1 MSPVF
6 VFPLAEISIVLLSM
20 TGFGEARRQHEQL
33 TIVAE
38 VRTVNNRYFKLSLRS
53 AEGYGGLE
61 SLVEGVV
68 RKHVRRGSVQVQL
81 RIERQRAF
89 DDYKINTDVL
99 ESYRRQLA
107 ANEGN
112 GALAS
117 IRLDALLLLP
127 GVVEERQ
134 SDNFDPERDWPAV
147 EATLEAALMALST
160 MRAAEGEVLASD
172 LRLNCLLVAD
182 RLDRIETRLPQV
194 AESYRERLL
203 ERINRTLEKFDI
215 RLEANDVVR
224 ELSLHLER
232 SDISE
237 EIVRLRSHL
246 EQMEATMQLAE
257 SSGRKLDFL
266 TQEMFRE
273 ANTIGSKSS
282 DVEIPK
288 FTVEIKAAI
297 ERLREQVQNVE

>member
-1 MSPVF
+1 
-6 VFPLAEISIVLLSM
+6 
-20 TGFGEARRQHEQL
+20 
-33 TIVAE
+33 
-38 VRTVNNRYFKLSLRS
+38 
-53 AEGYGGLE
+53 
-61 SLVEGVV
+61 VENVV
-68 RKHVRRGSVQVQL
+68 RKHVRRGSVQVQV
-81 RIERQRAF
+81 RIERQRAL
-89 DDYKINTDVL
+89 DDFKINTDVL

-107 ANEGN
+107 ALETSDK
-112 GALAS
+112 AS
-117 IRLDALLLLP
+117 GVRLDSLLLLP
-127 GVVEERQ
+127 GVVEEKQ
-134 SDNFDPERDWPAV
+134 SEAFDPERDWPAV
-147 EATLEAALMALST
+147 EATLEAALKALST
-160 MRAAEGEVLASD
+160 MRAAEGDVLADD
-172 LRLNCLLVAD
+172 LRLNCQIVSD
-182 RLDRIETRLPQV
+182 QLDKIEARLPAV

-232 SDISE
+232 SDVSE

-246 EQMEATMQLAE
+246 EQMEATMQLEE

-288 FTVEIKAAI
+288 YTVEIKAAI

>member
-1 MSPVF
+1 
-6 VFPLAEISIVLLSM
+6 VLLSM
-20 TGFGEARRQHEQL
+20 TGFGDARRQHEKL

-38 VRTVNNRYFKLSLRS
+38 VRTVNNRYFKLSLRC

-61 SLVEGVV
+61 SLVENVV

-81 RIERQRAF
+81 RIERQRAL
-89 DDYKINTDVL
+89 DDFKINTDVL

-107 ANEGN
+107 ALETSDKAG
-112 GALAS
+112 GV
-117 IRLDALLLLP
+117 RLDSLLLLP
-127 GVVEERQ
+127 GVVEEKQ
-134 SDNFDPERDWPAV
+134 SEAFDPERDWPAV
-147 EATLEAALMALST
+147 EATLEAALKALST
-160 MRAAEGEVLASD
+160 MRAAEGDVLADD
-172 LRLNCLLVAD
+172 LRLNC
-182 RLDRIETRLPQV
+182 RIVSEQLNKIEARLPEV

-232 SDISE
+232 SDVSE

-246 EQMEATMQLAE
+246 EQMEATMQLEE

-288 FTVEIKAAI
+288 YTVEIKAAI

>member
-1 MSPVF
+1 M
-6 VFPLAEISIVLLSM
+6 LLSM
-20 TGFGEARRQHEQL
+20 TGFGEARRQHEKL

-38 VRTVNNRYFKLSLRS
+38 VRTVNNRYFKLSLRC

-61 SLVEGVV
+61 TLVENVV
-68 RKHVRRGSVQVQL
+68 RKHVRRGSIQVQL
-81 RIERQRAF
+81 RIERQRAL
-89 DDYKINTDVL
+89 DDFKINTEVL
-99 ESYRRQLA
+99 ESYRHQLA
-107 ANEGN
+107 SLQGVSASNE
-112 GALAS
+112 
-117 IRLDALLLLP
+117 IRLDALLMLP
-127 GVVEERQ
+127 GVVEEKQ
-134 SDNFDPERDWPAV
+134 NEAFDPERDWPAV
-147 EATLEAALMALST
+147 EATLDAALAELSK
-160 MRAAEGEVLASD
+160 MRAAEGDVLVAD
-172 LRLNCLLVAD
+172 LRLNCRIVSD
-182 RLDRIETRLPQV
+182 QLDKIEARLPQV

-215 RLEANDVVR
+215 RLEASDVIR

-232 SDISE
+232 SDVSE

-246 EQMEATMQLAE
+246 EQMETTMQLEE

-288 FTVEIKAAI
+288 YTVEIKAAI

>member
-1 MSPVF
+1 
-6 VFPLAEISIVLLSM
+6 M
-20 TGFGEARRQHEQL
+20 TGFGEARRQHEKL

-38 VRTVNNRYFKLSLRS
+38 VRTVNNRYFKLSLRC

-61 SLVEGVV
+61 SLVENVV

-81 RIERQRAF
+81 RIERQRAL
-89 DDYKINTDVL
+89 DDFKINTDVL
-99 ESYRRQLA
+99 EGYRRQLA
-107 ANEGN
+107 ALEPNDKSGV
-112 GALAS
+112 
-117 IRLDALLLLP
+117 RLDSLLLLP
-127 GVVEERQ
+127 GVVEEKQ
-134 SDNFDPERDWPAV
+134 SDAFDPERDWPAV
-147 EATLEAALMALST
+147 EATLEAALKALST
-160 MRAAEGEVLASD
+160 MRAAEGDVLADD
-172 LRLNCLLVAD
+172 LRLNCRIVSEQLDKIEARLPEVAD
-182 RLDRIETRLPQV
+182 
-194 AESYRERLL
+194 SYRERLL

-232 SDISE
+232 SDVSE

-246 EQMEATMQLAE
+246 EQMEATMQLEE

-288 FTVEIKAAI
+288 YTVEIKAAI